1 MSSNSAHNMKVF
13 YDGITKYVELVVKD
27 KLETMLREVAEEL
40 VSYIDNEAFEPFEY
54 GGGGNGTYPVWE
66 GQLHDATGIGVYI
79 DGRLSSYI
87 PTSKGN
93 MPQTFKAENI
103 TDENIIGTERLTA
116 ALNEG
121 VNQFSQGVWIVLF
134 SQVPYA
140 YKVNTYG
147 SPRGRGIGYFD
158 ELKSY
163 LLNDV
168 FVNLKHVQS

>member
-13 YDGITKYVELVVKD
+13 YDGITEYVELIVKD

-54 GGGGNGTYPVWE
+54 CGGGNGTYPVWT
-66 GQLHDATGIGVYI
+66 GNLHDATGIGVYI

-87 PTSKGN
+87 PTSKRESHQYFDGEYI
-93 MPQTFKAENI
+93 F
-103 TDENIIGTERLTA
+103 GTERLTA

-140 YKVNTYG
+140 YKVNTQG
-147 SPRGRGIGYFD
+147 SPWRRGIGYFD